1 MRAPEASRGCEHPN
15 LEAVPT
21 GSDTVPSLQL
31 SQVSLRDINRVIDES
46 ILPEEF
52 FSVRNGR
59 HVVAAGCPLI
69 AFYFESARWLTAAIS
84 IFPLIGVWSQVRGRL
99 LSLRIPGKATTH
111 SRA

>member
-1 MRAPEASRGCEHPN
+1 M
-15 LEAVPT
+15 
-21 GSDTVPSLQL
+21 QL

-52 FSVRNGR
+52 FNVRNGW

-69 AFYFESARWLTAAIS
+69 AFYFESARCLTAAIS
-84 IFPLIGVWSQVRGRL
+84 IFRLITVWSQVRAHL